1 MDVLPPWRI
10 TPSSSKPIQ
19 MAETKYEGEI
29 WKHTFSFWQIGCFCI
44 LYFSVTLWTHITHNN
59 RVFGVVGGLFLLQE
73 IYSIKLPGR
82 VFLGEGK
89 AENQNLAI
97 IFTRGDALQ
106 KIDMNQVH
114 FPRFLYTF
122 LSTPPTMFLIKKKR
136 RKKIGVLRWVFCLF
150 FYLFSVKDN
159 YLEET
164 LKMRNLLEEFDSK
177 KHGLRSPN
185 ILGVREHVFTGR

>member
-1 MDVLPPWRI
+1 
-10 TPSSSKPIQ
+10 
-19 MAETKYEGEI
+19 
-29 WKHTFSFWQIGCFCI
+29 
-44 LYFSVTLWTHITHNN
+44 
-59 RVFGVVGGLFLLQE
+59 VFGVVGGLFLLQE

-122 LSTPPTMFLIKKKR
+122 LSTPPTMFFKNKKR
-136 RKKIGVLRWVFCLF
+136 RKKIGVLR
-150 FYLFSVKDN
+150 
-159 YLEET
+159 
-164 LKMRNLLEEFDSK
+164 
-177 KHGLRSPN
+177 
-185 ILGVREHVFTGR
+185 

>member
-19 MAETKYEGEI
+19 MVETKYEGEI

-44 LYFSVTLWTHITHNN
+44 LYFSVTLWTHITYNN

-136 RKKIGVLRWVFCLF
+136 RKKIGVLRWVFCVF